1 MIIKL
6 FQPTGHKKTK
16 EQKKLQK
23 KEEEDEEE
31 KEEEEDEATTV
42 TVIPPVSYLQ
52 SSGPEDKQE
61 GVDYLIKEND
71 IFFKK
76 KYKSRTSR
84 ILGIL

>member
-31 KEEEEDEATTV
+31 KEEEKEEEEDEATTA

-71 IFFKK
+71 IF
-76 KYKSRTSR
+76 
-84 ILGIL
+84 